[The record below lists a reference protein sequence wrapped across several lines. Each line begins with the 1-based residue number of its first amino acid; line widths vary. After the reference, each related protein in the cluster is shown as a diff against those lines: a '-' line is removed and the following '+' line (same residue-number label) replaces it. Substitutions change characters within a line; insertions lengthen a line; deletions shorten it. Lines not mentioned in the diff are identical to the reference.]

1 MQRAQPPAGRT
12 GPVLGPLPGLPRAWG
27 VTEQEWATA
36 LPCDEGTG
44 PGWVRLMRGVSCS
57 APPEAVWP
65 WLCMMRRAPYSY
77 DWVDNLGRRSPRTLD
92 PAMADLAPGQVV
104 ATVFVLESFVQG
116 ESFTMTLRPGRA
128 TAAFGQIR
136 STYAVWPAPSAT
148 GGGSRIVGVMHCAPR
163 PSLPRRAAGV
173 LLDWGDLVM
182 MRKQLRTF
190 AELAER
196 DSQQVPRPSS

>member
-1 MQRAQPPAGRT
+1 MHPAPAENDETRGVQPAESPASRP
-12 GPVLGPLPGLPRAWG
+12 GPRPGLPRAWG
-27 VTEQEWATA
+27 VTEQEWATP

-44 PGWVRLMRGVSCS
+44 PGWVRLMRGVGSS
-57 APPEAVWP
+57 AAPEAVWP
-65 WLCMMRRAPYSY
+65 WLCMMRVAPYSY

-92 PAMADLAPGQVV
+92 PSLGDLRPGQVV
-104 ATVFVLESFVQG
+104 ATVFALESAVPG
-116 ESFTMTLRPGRA
+116 ESLTMTLRPGRA

-136 STYAVWPAPSAT
+136 ATYAVRPAP
-148 GGGSRIVGVMHCAPR
+148 GGGSRIIGVMHCAPR
-163 PSLPRRAAGV
+163 SSPPRRLAGV

-196 DSQQVPRPSS
+196 